1 MKNEWEVGEYII
13 YQNGEKYELGRIK
26 SIREDG
32 CSVAYHEGVN
42 GAKTPFSHMHKLI
55 NAYTISNTTLAWEY
69 FRDGPKEDLVAV
81 MRCKDCRFLRKKT
94 WCNEIFCGETG
105 KLVSLID
112 YCSRGE
118 RREDGERD

>member
-32 CSVAYHEGVN
+32 CFVAYHEGVT
-42 GAKTPFSHMHKLI
+42 GAKTPFSHMHKLQ
-55 NAYTISNTTLAWEY
+55 NAYVLKRTTLAWEY
-69 FRDGPKEDLVAV
+69 FDDAAV
-81 MRCKDCRFLRKKT
+81 PA
-94 WCNEIFCGETG
+94 
-105 KLVSLID
+105 
-112 YCSRGE
+112 GE